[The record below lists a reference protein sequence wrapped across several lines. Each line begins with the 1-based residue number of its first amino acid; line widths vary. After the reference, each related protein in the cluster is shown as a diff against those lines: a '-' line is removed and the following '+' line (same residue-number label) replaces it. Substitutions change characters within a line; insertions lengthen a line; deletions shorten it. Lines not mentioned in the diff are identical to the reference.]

1 MSSSSTTSVGNSTS
15 VASLAAELASPQTST
30 TGSSTYA
37 TDLQNSVT
45 RAIEIASLPM
55 EALQDDVST
64 ISGQTSELSTLGNL
78 FDSLQTA
85 LQAIGSGTTGS
96 SAVTATVSNTSVLT
110 ADVTGSALPG
120 TYTVD
125 VTTAGSF
132 SSAISNSSTA
142 VTDPTSEDISGSS
155 TFTLTV
161 GSSSY
166 NITADNLDDLASAI
180 NASGAAVQAE
190 VINEGTPESPN
201 YQLSLQAT
209 GYGDVNLQ
217 LNDGTNNLLTS
228 TGTGQ
233 DAVYTVDGE
242 PSGGITTDSP
252 AVTLAS
258 GLTANLESA
267 GSTTVTVSSSL
278 SAVSSELS
286 SFVSAYN
293 SAFAELEKNFGSNGG
308 ALVGDSGVLEM
319 QQVMNQMVG
328 YVGSGSG
335 SITSLAQLG
344 VEFTQQGTLTF
355 DSSAIS
361 DLSQSQIND
370 AVTFLG
376 NVNTGGYLQY
386 ANNLLNNVTDPTTG
400 VIAAETQALDNQ
412 SSNDQTQITT
422 DQTQLTTM
430 QTNLDNQI
438 AEANALIASLQNQ
451 TNFLEGLFQADT
463 SNNQNASDA

>member
-1 MSSSSTTSVGNSTS
+1 MSSSTTSLGSSTTS
-15 VASLAAELASPQTST
+15 LASLAQQLATPQTSA

-37 TDLQNSVT
+37 TDLQASVS
-45 RAIEIASLPM
+45 RAIEVASLPM

-64 ISGQTSELSTLGNL
+64 ISGETSELSTLGNL

-85 LQAIGSGTTGS
+85 LQAIGSGTGS
-96 SAVTATVSNTSVLT
+96 SALEATVANQSVLS
-110 ADVTGSALPG
+110 ASVTGSATPG

-132 SSAISNSSTA
+132 SSAISSSSTA
-142 VTDPTSEDISGSS
+142 VTDPTTEDISGSS

-161 GSSSY
+161 GSSTY

-180 NASGAAVQAE
+180 NSSGADVQAE

-242 PSGGITTDSP
+242 PSGGITTDAP
-252 AVTLAS
+252 TVTLAS
-258 GLTANLESA
+258 GLTATLQAA

-286 SFVSAYN
+286 SFVTAYN
-293 SAFAELEKNFGSNGG
+293 AAFNELEKNFGQNGG
-308 ALVGDSGVLEM
+308 ALVGDSSVLEM
-319 QQVMNQMVG
+319 QQTMNQIIG
-328 YVGSGSG
+328 YIGSGGG

-370 AVTFLG
+370 ALTFLG
-376 NVNTGGYLQY
+376 NVSTGGYLQY
-386 ANNLLNNVTDPTTG
+386 ANNLLNNITDPTSG
-400 VIAAETQALDNQ
+400 VIATETQTLNNDSQ
-412 SSNDQTQITT
+412 NDQTQITS
-422 DQTQLTTM
+422 DQTQLTQM
-430 QTNLDNQI
+430 QTNLQNQM
-438 AEANALIASLQNQ
+438 AQANALIATLENQ
-451 TNFLEGLFQADT
+451 TSFLEGLFQADT
-463 SNNQNASDA
+463 SNNPDASAAG